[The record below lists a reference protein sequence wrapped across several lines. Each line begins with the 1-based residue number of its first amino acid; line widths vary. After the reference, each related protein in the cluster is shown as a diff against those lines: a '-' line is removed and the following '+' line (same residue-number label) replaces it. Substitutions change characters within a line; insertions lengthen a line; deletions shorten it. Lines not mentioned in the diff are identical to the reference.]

1 MIRGKL
7 IGWIKRKTAV
17 MEVEDT
23 NAICMICRGKA
34 GVVKNSK
41 NTTQVAVATVTQSI
55 LLLLFSTVIL
65 TPSFVFFPE
74 KFYKF

>member
-1 MIRGKL
+1 
-7 IGWIKRKTAV
+7 